1 MFHKNWSLFWCNTL
15 IYFLFKTFL
24 LNMIKEKFWRYV
36 DQNILFIFIKA
47 KAIFLNKNLNNILAL
62 IWKFNDEI
70 ILNVYLKVLIVF
82 DIFIAES
89 FEELFD
95 VKYNELSNNANVSN
109 LSLSRSGESMNDGDE
124 FLRGFQLDIWE
135 KLFNNLWE
143 CLIFQ

>member
-1 MFHKNWSLFWCNTL
+1 M
-15 IYFLFKTFL
+15 
-24 LNMIKEKFWRYV
+24 
-36 DQNILFIFIKA
+36 FIKA

-109 LSLSRSGESMNDGDE
+109 LSLSRSGESMNDGDK